1 MKRHKRTRTATPAL
15 QEARPL
21 LIAIGV
27 GLSLAL
33 TLTLAAAWAPG
44 SAEVTEH
51 PSVKTAPAKTPPV
64 DRKAD

>member
-1 MKRHKRTRTATPAL
+1 MKSQKRQRTVNPAL

-33 TLTLAAAWAPG
+33 TLTLAAAWAPEP
-44 SAEVTEH
+44 APAIEH
-51 PSVKTAPAKTPPV
+51 PSIETTPI
-64 DRKAD
+64 DQDAG

>member
-1 MKRHKRTRTATPAL
+1 MKRQKRQRTVNPAL

-33 TLTLAAAWAPG
+33 TLTLAAAWAP
-44 SAEVTEH
+44 EPTPITEQ
-51 PSVKTAPAKTPPV
+51 PPV
-64 DRKAD
+64 KAAPVDQDAG

>member
-1 MKRHKRTRTATPAL
+1 MKRQKRQRTANPAL

-33 TLTLAAAWAPG
+33 TLTLAAAWAPDP
-44 SAEVTEH
+44 APVTEH
-51 PSVKTAPAKTPPV
+51 PAVKTAPV
-64 DRKAD
+64 DQDAG